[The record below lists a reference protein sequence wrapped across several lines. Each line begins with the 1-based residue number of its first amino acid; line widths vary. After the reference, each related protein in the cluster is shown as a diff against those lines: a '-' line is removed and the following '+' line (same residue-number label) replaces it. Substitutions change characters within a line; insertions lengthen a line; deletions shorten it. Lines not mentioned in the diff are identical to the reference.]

1 RRGHRPPV
9 TMIPSPRT
17 VRYLRAYLRGGAG
30 PIRQEEVRLTIGGQ
44 EREATL
50 YVPRRRSPAPAW
62 VVLHGLTVPGRH
74 HQALGR
80 FVRSVAASGAVVLVP
95 DVPAWRDLRVDL
107 AAARDTITE
116 GARWLNARPEV
127 REGHVGTVGFSF
139 GATQA
144 LMATTEPGVQ
154 DVLRAVVAF
163 GGYCDVSRMLRCVF
177 TGEHEWAGVQHRVDP
192 DPYGRWIMTAN
203 YLTRVPGY
211 EGMEAVSRAAH
222 ELAMAV
228 GHGAAF
234 AWDPD
239 YDPLKVELRRGLSP
253 AERELWD
260 LIAYPSDMPNP
271 DLAASRELADGF
283 TPVVLAHDPGLDP
296 LPRLRHL
303 RGRIVLSHGRTDR
316 LIPYTETLRL
326 QANMPPQARVSSVIT
341 GLFAHSAHAG
351 GTGKLDQAREAGL
364 FIRLLNQALG
374 AI

>member
-1 RRGHRPPV
+1 M
-9 TMIPSPRT
+9 TLLPSPRT
-17 VRYLRAYLRGGAG
+17 VRYLRAYLRDGAG
-30 PIRQEEVRLTIGGQ
+30 PIRQEEVRLSIGGQ
-44 EREATL
+44 EREASL
-50 YVPRRRSPAPAW
+50 YLPLRRSRAPAW

-74 HQALGR
+74 HKALGR

-95 DVPAWRDLRVDL
+95 DVPAWRELRVDL
-107 AAARDTITE
+107 AAARNTITD

-127 REGHVGTVGFSF
+127 RPGHVGTVGFSF

-144 LMATTEPGVQ
+144 LVAAAEPGVQ
-154 DVLRAVVAF
+154 DVLKAVVAF
-163 GGYCDVSRMLRCVF
+163 GGYCDVARMLRCVF
-177 TGEHEWAGVQHRVDP
+177 TGEHEWAGTRHQVDP

-211 EGMEAVSRAAH
+211 EGMDAVAHAAH

-228 GHGAAF
+228 GHGAGF
-234 AWDPD
+234 AWDPE
-239 YDPLKVELRRGLSP
+239 YDPLKLELRRGLSP

-260 LIAYPSDMPNP
+260 LIAYPSGAPNP
-271 DLAASRELADGF
+271 DLQASRALADAF

-303 RGRIVLSHGRTDR
+303 RGRIVLSHGRADR

-326 QANMPPQARVSSVIT
+326 RANMPPQARVTSVIT
-341 GLFAHSAHAG
+341 GLLAHSAHSGPAG
-351 GTGKLDQAREAGL
+351 RLDQAREAGL